1 MILGVL
7 LVAFVLLIT
16 KLVSLQVVDADR
28 YKVEGTQQ
36 RAFTQ
41 TLAAERGSIYDR
53 NGAELVIS
61 RPGQSVFVDPALIE
75 DPRAEAAQ
83 VAAILELDPGKV
95 EDAMRVDGRFAYVAR
110 KVDDDKAAQIKAL
123 GLAGVALV
131 EESARYL
138 PSDDLAK
145 SLLGSVDTDNV
156 GISGLESVY
165 DEALTG
171 APGQLTLERNPEG
184 HTIAVGDHSLIPAEK
199 GNDLNLTIDRSL
211 QYEAERIL
219 SEQVGAVKAKGGTAI
234 VSKPSTGEIL
244 ALANVVRDEE
254 TGDVSVS
261 SNNMAVTGT
270 YEPGST
276 MKMLTVSAALD
287 DGLVNPDTVIE
298 TPSAIEFSD
307 DYTITDD
314 HFTGSSKSVSDV
326 VAYSSNTGTINIAKM
341 VGSTRL
347 HDQLI
352 NFGLNTK
359 TALNFPNEADGYL
372 IPVKDWSDT
381 SRPTIAIGQG
391 VAVTPMQM
399 LLAYNVI
406 ANRGVYIAPTLVK
419 STVDAD
425 GEVHRVAPDEGRRV
439 VSEQT
444 ADQLNVML
452 RDVVMEGTGTLAT
465 VPGYASAGKTGT
477 PWKAIDGGYTDS
489 AGGYHYQPNFV
500 GFVPAQDPQLSVLVM
515 IDDPSSGKYTGGDVA
530 APVFSKIASFA
541 LQLFAIPAPLTSGNG
556 SSATSG
562 GDAEAL
568 APGVTRTADGRIRG
582 LSSEQAPP
590 VPEAEDTMA
599 TTTTTTKPAN
609 R

>member
-1 MILGVL
+1 ML
-7 LVAFVLLIT
+7 LVAFVLLVT

-28 YKVEGTQQ
+28 YRVEGTQQ
-36 RAFTQ
+36 RSFTQ
-41 TLAAERGSIYDR
+41 TLAAERGGMFDR

-61 RPGQSVFVDPALIE
+61 RPAQSVFVDPALIE
-75 DPRAEAAQ
+75 DPRAESAQ
-83 VAAILELDPGKV
+83 VADVLGLDPGIV

-110 KVDDDKAAQIKAL
+110 KVTDEQAAQIKDL

-131 EESARYL
+131 EESARYR
-138 PSDDLAK
+138 PSPDLAK
-145 SLLGSVDTDNV
+145 SLLGTVDTDNV

-165 DEALTG
+165 GDALTG
-171 APGQLTLERNPEG
+171 SPGQLTLERNPEG
-184 HTIAVGDHSLIPAEK
+184 HTIAVGDHSLIPAQK
-199 GNDLNLTIDRSL
+199 GDDLNLTIDRSL

-234 VSKPSTGEIL
+234 VTKPSTGEIL
-244 ALANVVRDEE
+244 AMANVVRDEQ
-254 TGDVSVS
+254 TGEVSIS
-261 SNNMAVTGT
+261 SNNMAVTAT
-270 YEPGST
+270 FEPGST

-287 DGLVNPDTVIE
+287 DGLVSPDTVIE
-298 TPSAIEFSD
+298 TPSVLEFSD
-307 DYTITDD
+307 DYTIKDD
-314 HFTGSSKSVSDV
+314 HFTGSAKSVSDV

-341 VGSTRL
+341 LGSTRL

-352 NFGLNTK
+352 AFGLNSK
-359 TALNFPNEADGYL
+359 TALDFPNEADGYL

-406 ANRGVYIAPTLVK
+406 ANGGVYVAPTLVK
-419 STVDAD
+419 STVDPE
-425 GEVHRVAPDEGRRV
+425 GVEHRVAPDEGRRV

-444 ADQLNVML
+444 AEQLNVML

-477 PWKAIDGGYTDS
+477 PWKAMDGGYTDS

-541 LQLFAIPAPLTSGNG
+541 LQLFAIPAPLTGG
-556 SSATSG
+556 AGSG
-562 GDAEAL
+562 GTGTSDTEGDADAL

-582 LSSEQAPP
+582 MSSEQAPP
-590 VPEAEDTMA
+590 VPEAEETMP
-599 TTTTTTKPAN
+599 TTTTTKPAN